1 MTRRVVTVREDDDI
15 LKAMR
20 LMDRYDVGRLIVVD
34 ALGTPKGILT
44 RTDIL
49 RLIAG
54 LEKK

>member
-1 MTRRVVTVREDDDI
+1 MREDDDL

-20 LMDRYDVGRLIVVD
+20 LMDKYDVGRLVVVD
-34 ALGTPKGILT
+34 AIGTPKGILT

-54 LEKK
+54 LERR

>member
-1 MTRRVVTVREDDDI
+1 MTRKVVTVREDDDL

-20 LMDRYDVGRLIVVD
+20 LMDKYDVVRLVVVD
-34 ALGTPKGILT
+34 AIGTPKGILT

-54 LEKK
+54 LERR

>member
-1 MTRRVVTVREDDDI
+1 MTRKVVTVREDDDL

-20 LMDRYDVGRLIVVD
+20 LMDKYDVGRLVVVD
-34 ALGTPKGILT
+34 AIGTPKGILT

-54 LEKK
+54 LERR